1 MNCDG
6 ATKNFS
12 LFLYVELS
20 IEEEQAFQDHLESC
34 EACRKAFEAE
44 MTIHELLDSRDQPP
58 SPALLA
64 RCRRDLNLRVQSSP
78 PAPSSWRAWFRN
90 PFPALRMS
98 PAFARP
104 AGALA
109 LVALGFFAARW
120 TTPRPMTEPESEPV
134 SVSQPA
140 PRVVAAFVD
149 DDSAIARV
157 RYVQP
162 QPSGQVRVVVEETR
176 QRFLTGD
183 PGDEQIHRLLLTA
196 ARDSADPGLRAES
209 MDILRTRPA
218 SSGVRS
224 ALIYALQHDSN
235 PGVRLKAID
244 ALKAYAGEAD
254 VRNTLAKVLLADDNP
269 GVRTQAIDLLIQHKE
284 DAIVGVLQEAV
295 QRESNS
301 YIRQRCQR
309 ALQEMNASVGTF

>member
-12 LFLYVELS
+12 LFLYGELS
-20 IEEEQAFQDHLESC
+20 IEEEQAFQEHLEGC
-34 EACRKAFEAE
+34 AACRKTFEEEKAL
-44 MTIHELLDSRDQPP
+44 HELLDSREQTP
-58 SPALLA
+58 SAVLLA
-64 RCRRDLNLRVQSSP
+64 RCRRDLNLRLQAA
-78 PAPSSWRAWFRN
+78 APGSAGWRAWFRN
-90 PFPALRMS
+90 PFPGLRIS

-120 TTPRPMTEPESEPV
+120 TATAPAPTPVREPEL
-134 SVSQPA
+134 Q
-140 PRVVAAFVD
+140 VAAGFLEPGV
-149 DDSAIARV
+149 ARV
-157 RYVQP
+157 RYVQA

-176 QRFLTGD
+176 QRFVTGD
-183 PGDEQIHRLLLTA
+183 PGDEQIHRLLLA
-196 ARDSADPGLRAES
+196 ATRESADAGLRAES
-209 MDILRTRPA
+209 MDLLRTRPA
-218 SSGVRS
+218 SSEVRS
-224 ALIYALQHDSN
+224 ALIYALQHDPN
-235 PGVRLKAID
+235 PGVRLKALD
-244 ALKAYAGEAD
+244 ALKSHAGETD
-254 VRNTLAKVLLADDNP
+254 VRDTLAKVLLADDNP
-269 GVRTQAIDLLIQHKE
+269 GVRTQAIDLLVQHKE

>member
-1 MNCDG
+1 MNCDA

-12 LFLYVELS
+12 LFLYGELS
-20 IEEEQAFQDHLESC
+20 IEEEQAFQDHLEVC
-34 EACRKAFEAE
+34 DACGRAFEE
-44 MTIHELLDSRDQPP
+44 EKTIHQLLDGRELTP
-58 SPALLA
+58 SGALLA
-64 RCRRDLNLRVQSSP
+64 RCRRDLDLRLQTSSP
-78 PAPSSWRAWFRN
+78 ARSGWRAWFRN
-90 PFPALRMS
+90 PAFLLS

-109 LVALGFFAARW
+109 LVALGFFGARF
-120 TTPRPMTEPESEPV
+120 TSRTPEPAPV
-134 SVSQPA
+134 SVSQLAPQLATGFLDPA
-140 PRVVAAFVD
+140 V
-149 DDSAIARV
+149 ARV

-162 QPSGQVRVVVEETR
+162 QPSGEVRVVVEETR
-176 QRFLTGD
+176 QRFVTGD

-196 ARDSADPGLRAES
+196 ARESADPGLRAES
-209 MDILRTRPA
+209 VDILRTRPV
-218 SSGVRS
+218 SGDVRS
-224 ALIYALQHDSN
+224 ALIYALQNDSN

-244 ALKAYAGEAD
+244 ALKSYAGEPD
-254 VRNTLAKVLLADDNP
+254 IRNTLAKVLLADDNP
-269 GVRTQAIDLLIQHKE
+269 GVRTQAIDLLVQHKE